1 MLNKLKYLF
10 TTLLLLA
17 VARTAF
23 AQIPDRPYGADT
35 LRNGRSKL
43 TDAQMIDSTRKRE
56 ENKRDTVIY
65 TSKFVKV
72 TNERLLNDS
81 TQVFPLD
88 TGLVNFENY
97 SPLNQPR
104 SPRIHLGSTGL
115 PQRPLLF
122 EPLKGVGFDVG
133 NHALDVYM
141 ITPQDIMYYRTRVAY
156 TNLSFYSGAF
166 GNPNADQI
174 FKLVHTQNIKPNW
187 NFTFNFNST
196 GSRGFYRR
204 QNVSDLNAAVA
215 TWYESKSKRYNLLAN
230 VIFNNMKAPESG
242 AIVDNNIF
250 NASTFNNDKQN
261 LPVRLSSAYINN
273 RNNGLYVKQFYYL
286 GRIDTIVNQAKDAQK
301 ILPTQRLSHTFYY
314 NVQKYRFYQN
324 EPDNYRVF
332 PDYFFNSTVGQD
344 SLAVTDIRNDFSY
357 SFYLRGKSVSF
368 VKNEVKLDVGLTHDL
383 FHYSQYIIDS
393 IDVNTNLRN
402 QQRRVQKATYQN
414 IKLNA
419 KFSYRFSDRVGLEGD
434 FQQVVQG
441 YNFGDYL
448 YDAKLTLAGGQ
459 KAGRII
465 LGAYAQNNEA
475 PLIFK
480 DWISNHYIYRNTGI
494 GKQQINNISFNYIN
508 DKLQLDLK
516 AEYFLVNGYQYFAAQ
531 TPGGIDAAP
540 AQLSSP
546 LNLLKIS
553 AGKKFDL
560 GNWHFE
566 DYFVYQRSDYQ
577 STLRTPQIYNYV
589 NIYFTK
595 LFFTVLNTSIGVNA
609 RYNTAYTA
617 PNYAIGIGQ
626 FYNSTDI
633 SFLTY
638 PVITPYVKATLF
650 RTNLFLMYDYAN
662 QGLQSNGY
670 YMVNRYPAPDKLLK
684 FGVSWTFYN

>member
-1 MLNKLKYLF
+1 MLNRLTYF
-10 TTLLLLA
+10 AFTLLLLA
-17 VARTAF
+17 LGHSAF
-23 AQIPDRPYGADT
+23 AQIPDRPYGSDT
-35 LRNGRSKL
+35 LRNSRNKL
-43 TDAQMIDSTRKRE
+43 TDAQLLDSARKRE
-56 ENKRDTVIY
+56 ENKSDTIVY

-97 SPLNQPR
+97 SPLMQPR
-104 SPRIHLGSTGL
+104 SPRIHLGNTGL

-141 ITPQDIMYYRTRVAY
+141 MGPQDILYYRARVAY

-166 GNPNADQI
+166 GNPNGEQI
-174 FKLVHTQNIKPNW
+174 FKAVHTQNVKPNW
-187 NFTFNFNST
+187 NFTFNFNT
-196 GSRGFYRR
+196 IGSRGFYSR
-204 QNVSDLNAAVA
+204 QNVSNLNAAIA
-215 TWYESKSKRYNLLAN
+215 SWYESKNKRYNLLAN
-230 VIFNNMKAPESG
+230 LIFNNSKAPENGSLE
-242 AIVDNNIF
+242 NQNIF
-250 NASTFNNDKQN
+250 LSDVFDKRN
-261 LPVRLSSAYINN
+261 ERVRLNSAYINY

-286 GRIDTIVNQAKDAQK
+286 GRIDTLQNAAKDVAK

-314 NVQKYRFYQN
+314 NVQNYKFSKN
-324 EPDNYRVF
+324 EQDQYKVL
-332 PDYFFNSTVGQD
+332 PDYYFSETLSQD
-344 SLAVTDIRNDFSY
+344 TMGVTTIRNDFSY

-383 FHYSQYIIDS
+383 FNIKQFVTDS
-393 IDVNTNLRN
+393 LNVFTQQRN
-402 QQRRVQKATYQN
+402 QERRVQNSTYQN

-419 KFSYRFSDRVGLEGD
+419 KFSYRFSDKVGLEGD

-448 YDAKLTLAGGQ
+448 YDARLNLAGGER
-459 KAGRII
+459 AGRII

-475 PLIFK
+475 PLIFQN
-480 DWISNHYIYRNTGI
+480 WISNHYIFRNTGI
-494 GKQQINNISFNYIN
+494 GKQQINNASFTYVN
-508 DKLQLDLK
+508 DKLKLDLK
-516 AEYFLVNGYQYFAAQ
+516 AEYFLVTGYQYFEAQ
-531 TPGGIDAAP
+531 TPGGIDVAP

-546 LNLLKIS
+546 LSLLKIS
-553 AGKKFDL
+553 AGKKFDF
-560 GNWHFE
+560 GRWHFE
-566 DYFVYQRSDYQ
+566 DYFVYQQSDNQ
-577 STLRTPQIYNYV
+577 STLRIPQIYNYFNV
-589 NIYFTK
+589 YYTR
-595 LFFTVLNTSIGVNA
+595 LFFNVLNAAIGVNA
-609 RYNTAYTA
+609 RYNTPYTA
-617 PNYAIGIGQ
+617 PNYAIGLGQ
-626 FYNSTDI
+626 FYNSVNF
-633 SFLTY
+633 SFNSY

-670 YMVNRYPAPDKLLK
+670 YTINRYPMPDKLLK